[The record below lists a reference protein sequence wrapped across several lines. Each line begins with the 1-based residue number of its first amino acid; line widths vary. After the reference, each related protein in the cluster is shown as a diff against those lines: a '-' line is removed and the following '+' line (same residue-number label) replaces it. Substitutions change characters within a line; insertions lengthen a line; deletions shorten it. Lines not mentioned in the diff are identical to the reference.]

1 MRQLSENKTQEEVI
15 ECILQRMKE
24 LEFDTS
30 ICSASNIE
38 RIYGEYWNEESPMNT
53 NLYIGLYAN
62 KLVRAVVLGEEDGIP
77 KHIIKQL
84 NRAMGDGVICLYIS
98 AVIHVMSF
106 FIQPDVPCDFYV
118 GYVDT
123 KWNFNLFSSLFKIQ
137 PLNVS
142 NFHATVLIDNKVLDV
157 CYSLQNEELE
167 EIDSLIY
174 GTYPH
179 EARMWGWNMNHELP
193 ALLDYFA
200 SYSNQ
205 RTEDF
210 IREHFNLF
218 EDMITNRI
226 DSIIE
231 KASN

>member
-24 LEFDTS
+24 LEFNTS
-30 ICSASNIE
+30 MCSASNIV
-38 RIYGEYWNEESPMNT
+38 RVYGEHWDENNPMDT

-62 KLVRAVVLGEEDGIP
+62 KLVRAVVIGEDDNIP
-77 KHIIKQL
+77 KHIMKQL
-84 NRAMGDGVICLYIS
+84 NCAMNDGVICIYIS
-98 AVIHVMSF
+98 AIIHVMNF
-106 FIQPDVPCDFYV
+106 FIQPNVPCDFYI

-123 KWNFNLFSSLFKIQ
+123 KWNFNLFSALFKAQ
-137 PLNVS
+137 PLSVS

-157 CYSLQNEELE
+157 CYSFQNDGVEA
-167 EIDSLIY
+167 IDDIIY